1 MKLYT
6 AIGER
11 FELRDREATVICNG
25 NEKIL
30 SPQEFIL
37 WDCLIWHILPY
48 EALYQVYCKKIELL
62 RICPEMQFD
71 DCLCRMLQRHL
82 VRAGTGDVESEAL
95 YDLIAPLDIFPLR
108 DTLFTKLLAFFQL
121 LVHGYGLKI
130 AQRAFSTTELDKAER
145 DVLSVAKRQKMNV
158 AEMIRCTERGI
169 GRNSSKK
176 ELLGALYADSI
187 AESAQVLSA
196 GRFSPVRRTILDCI
210 KSLCQ
215 KQKIV
220 FIEPM

>member
-11 FELRDREATVICNG
+11 LELQNGEATVICNG
-25 NEKIL
+25 NEKVL
-30 SPQEFIL
+30 SPQEFVL
-37 WDCLIWHILPY
+37 WDCLVWRISSY
-48 EALYQVYCKKIELL
+48 EELYQAYCKNIAQL
-62 RICPEMQFD
+62 RICPEMQFE
-71 DCLCRMLQRHL
+71 DCLRRMLQRHL
-82 VRAGTGDVESEAL
+82 VRAGTGNVESEAL
-95 YDLIAPLDIFPLR
+95 YDLVAPLDIFPLR
-108 DTLFTKLLAFFQL
+108 DTLFTKLFAFFRL

-130 AQRAFSTTELDKAER
+130 ASCAFNRTKIDKVER
-145 DVLSVAKRQKMNV
+145 GVLSIAKRQKMNV

-220 FIEPM
+220 FTEPM